1 MASATQITGGS
12 SHAEGIAVLS
22 RAECLELLAAG
33 YFGRIV
39 VAAPDGSV
47 PIVRPVNYVFDPRSQ
62 AVIFKTAA
70 GSKLFALLRSSR
82 AAFEI
87 DHADAQT
94 RTGWSVIVRGVAEEV
109 RNPTEIR
116 RLERLG
122 VDKWAGSDGDRW
134 IRVRAGTVSG
144 RRIG

>member
-1 MASATQITGGS
+1 MASATPTTGQLGGTV
-12 SHAEGIAVLS
+12 ELS
-22 RAECLELLAAG
+22 RAECLELLAQHN
-33 YFGRIV
+33 FGRVV

-62 AVIFKTAA
+62 AIIFKTAA
-70 GSKLFALLRSSR
+70 GSKLFALLHSTR
-82 AAFEI
+82 AGFEI
-87 DHADAQT
+87 DHADPET
-94 RTGWSVIVRGVAEEV
+94 RRGWSVIARGAAEEV

-122 VDKWAGSDGDRW
+122 VDKWAHSEGDRW
-134 IRVRAGTVSG
+134 IRVRTGTVSG

>member
-1 MASATQITGGS
+1 MASATPTTSGSTRTGDTV
-12 SHAEGIAVLS
+12 VLS

-62 AVIFKTAA
+62 AIIFKTAA

-87 DHADAQT
+87 DHADAET
-94 RTGWSVIVRGVAEEV
+94 HSGWSVIVRGVAEEV

-122 VDKWAGSDGDRW
+122 VDKWAGSEGDRW